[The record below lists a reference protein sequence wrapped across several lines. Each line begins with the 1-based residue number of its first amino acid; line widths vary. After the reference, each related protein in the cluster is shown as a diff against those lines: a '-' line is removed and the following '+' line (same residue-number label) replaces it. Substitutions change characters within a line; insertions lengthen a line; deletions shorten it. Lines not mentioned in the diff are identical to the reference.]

1 MRVRVLHAKL
11 YAYALPGS
19 TARQLFISSTLLDSS
34 WTARQLLDRPRQTST
49 KLDAPAH
56 GVSLN
61 RLDKARQGSTGKA
74 STAPRQCLDGAST
87 ARQLDSQGSTRG
99 TPDTARRTGP
109 AQVLGGSDWGATHT
123 GRVSGTLFS
132 FFLGV
137 FSCGMYGGPGTGGG
151 RSYPGYHRRKG
162 VPGCAAPRISSAQA
176 RPGVWLSHRSGAGS
190 GPGWEYIVPQD
201 SRSGNWLPLRTFRNT
216 VPDRAVQMFGGQ
228 T

>member
-1 MRVRVLHAKL
+1 MQSYMHMRCQARQLDSYSSARHCSML
-11 YAYALPGS
+11 D
-19 TARQLFISSTLLDSS
+19 TARQLV
-34 WTARQLLDRPRQTST
+34 LDRPRQTST
-49 KLDAPAH
+49 DRTRGRPGAW
-56 GVSLN
+56 SQ
-61 RLDKARQGSTGKA
+61 ARQARQELDSNSTGSTGKASTAPRQSA

-162 VPGCAAPRISSAQA
+162 VPGCAAPRVSSAHEA

-201 SRSGNWLPLRTFRNT
+201 SRSGNWLNRYVLSVN
-216 VPDRAVQMFGGQ
+216 
-228 T
+228 